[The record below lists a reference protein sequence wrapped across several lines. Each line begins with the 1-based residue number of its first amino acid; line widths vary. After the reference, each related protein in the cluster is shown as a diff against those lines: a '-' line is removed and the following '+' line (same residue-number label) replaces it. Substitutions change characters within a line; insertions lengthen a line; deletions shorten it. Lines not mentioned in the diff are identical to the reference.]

1 MCLFGKMAEVYDVS
15 AGTTQNARNI
25 FGIKGWQTK
34 GSKYHKKEWSDEE
47 RENFSKDLGG
57 DYDVNLARKYNC
69 SVDYVLGQRRSLG
82 IPSFKKNS
90 CKVIRDCKKIYSDET
105 KKEIMKKLGKQT
117 DFLVA
122 KEYGCDEAFV
132 RRLRHNQNIKPFNK
146 KNTLSN
152 KCLDKLKKELGKS
165 TDLELAN
172 KYGMSYSFVSSLRRK
187 MNIKAFYNINDLTI
201 SQREKLEN
209 ELGQYSD
216 CFLAKKYNVAITKI
230 RNIRIQLG
238 ILPFQKQKYFDE
250 YESENML
257 KDLGKMPDREAA
269 IKYGCSISTIFKL
282 RKKNK
287 IKSFVDTKNY
297 IKEM

>member
-1 MCLFGKMAEVYDVS
+1 MSVNDLRIGILEGTITKDTELKHSETTHKPYVQFCIASNKSIKKNGNYEKDTVFFDLCLFGKMAEVYDVS
-15 AGTTQNARNI
+15 AGTIQNARNI

-47 RENFSKDLGG
+47 RENFRKDLGG

-105 KKEIMKKLGKQT
+105 KKEIMKKL
-117 DFLVA
+117 
-122 KEYGCDEAFV
+122 EE
-132 RRLRHNQNIKPFNK
+132 LR
-146 KNTLSN
+146 
-152 KCLDKLKKELGKS
+152 
-165 TDLELAN
+165 
-172 KYGMSYSFVSSLRRK
+172 KYNS
-187 MNIKAFYNINDLTI
+187 NDLTI

-216 CFLAKKYNVAITKI
+216 CFLTKKYNVAITKI

-269 IKYGCSISTIFKL
+269 IKYGCSTSKIFKL

-287 IKSFVDTKNY
+287 VVCRYKKLH
-297 IKEM
+297 